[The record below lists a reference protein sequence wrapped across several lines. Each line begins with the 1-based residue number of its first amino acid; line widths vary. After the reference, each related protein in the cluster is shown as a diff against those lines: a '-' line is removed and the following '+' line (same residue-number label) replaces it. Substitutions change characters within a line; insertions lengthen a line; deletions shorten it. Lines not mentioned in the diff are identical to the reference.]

1 MNQRLNDKLIRR
13 RIKNNTASRAVHFEM
28 IFHGRTLGLRQALLA
43 NVAKACQ
50 DVAPG
55 SSIKDKSRDSRH
67 SNE

>member
-1 MNQRLNDKLIRR
+1 MSKNVNGKLIRR
-13 RIKNNTASRAVHFEM
+13 RIKYNTACLAAHFEM

-43 NVAKACQ
+43 KSAKACQ

-55 SSIKDKSRDSRH
+55 SSSKEKCRDSRH